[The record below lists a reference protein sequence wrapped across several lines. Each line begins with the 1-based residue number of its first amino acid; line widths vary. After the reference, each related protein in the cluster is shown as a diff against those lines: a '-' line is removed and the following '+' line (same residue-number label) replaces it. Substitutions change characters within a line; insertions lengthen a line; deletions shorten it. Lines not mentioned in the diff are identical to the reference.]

1 MMGWKK
7 AEMDR
12 RSKRKELPQK
22 GYTQLLQGSR
32 LATARVK
39 EADVHVKHCFE
50 IARAIKHQTAGEAII
65 FLNNVLKIDSD
76 RPDIRKKAVAV
87 PFRLGSGNKKRKR
100 SGPSM
105 VGHRKGGV
113 GPGRYP
119 VKASRIMMKLLESC
133 MENAR
138 HQYEDIDP
146 EEMVIT
152 HCAAHRGTI
161 KRGWTPRA
169 RGRAS
174 PKNHYRVNLELFL
187 EDFSGV
193 EDELEDDF

>member
-1 MMGWKK
+1 MGYTKK
-7 AEMDR
+7 NMDR
-12 RSKRKELPQK
+12 RSKRKQLPQK

-32 LATARVK
+32 LATARTVN
-39 EADVHVKHCFE
+39 ADLHVKHLFE
-50 IARAIKHQTAGEAII
+50 IARAIKHRTAGSAIE
-65 FLNNVLKIDSD
+65 FLHNVLKIDSD
-76 RPDIRKKAVAV
+76 RPDIRRKAAAV
-87 PFRLGSGNKKRKR
+87 PFTLGSGNLKRKR

-105 VGHRKGGV
+105 VGHRRGKM

-119 VKASRIMMKLLESC
+119 VKASRLMIKLIESC

-152 HCAAHRGTI
+152 HCAAHRGPI
-161 KRGWTPRA
+161 KRGWIPRA

-174 PKNHYRVNLELFL
+174 PSNHYRVNLEVFL
-187 EDFSGV
+187 EDFSGS

>member
-1 MMGWKK
+1 MGWRKS
-7 AEMDR
+7 EMDR
-12 RSKRKELPQK
+12 RSKKRELPQK

-32 LATARVK
+32 LASARAV
-39 EADVHVKHCFE
+39 EIDVHVKHCFE
-50 IARAIKHQTAGEAII
+50 IARAIKHRTAGEAVDY
-65 FLNNVLKIDSD
+65 LNDVLKIDSD
-76 RPDIRKKAVAV
+76 RPDIRRKATAV
-87 PFRLGSGNKKRKR
+87 PFRLGSGNKRRKR

-105 VGHRKGGV
+105 VGHRKGGI

-119 VKASRIMMKLLESC
+119 VKASRAMLKLIQSC

-152 HCAAHRGTI
+152 HCAAHRGQI
-161 KRGWTPRA
+161 KRGWIPRA

-174 PKNHYRVNLELFL
+174 PKNHYRVNMEIFL
-187 EDFSGV
+187 EDFNSEV
-193 EDELEDDF
+193 DELEDDF

>member
-1 MMGWKK
+1 
-7 AEMDR
+7 MDR

-32 LATARVK
+32 LATARAV
-39 EADVHVKHCFE
+39 EEDLHVKHCFE
-50 IARAIKHQTAGEAII
+50 VARAIKHRTAGEALE

-87 PFRLGSGNKKRKR
+87 PFRLGSGNKRRKR

-105 VGHRKGGV
+105 VGHRKGGI

-119 VKASRIMMKLLESC
+119 VKASRLMIKLINSC

-161 KRGWTPRA
+161 KRGFTPRA

-174 PKNHYRVNLELFL
+174 PKNHYKVNVEIFL
-187 EDFSGV
+187 EDFSGT

>member
-1 MMGWKK
+1 
-7 AEMDR
+7 MDR
-12 RSKRKELPQK
+12 RSKKRELPQK

-32 LATARVK
+32 LASARSVGV
-39 EADVHVKHCFE
+39 DVHVKHCFE
-50 IARAIKHQTAGEAII
+50 IARAIKHRTAGEAVEY
-65 FLNNVLKIDSD
+65 LNNVLKIDSD
-76 RPDIRKKAVAV
+76 RPDIRKKATAV
-87 PFRLGSGNKKRKR
+87 PFRLGSGNKRRKR

-105 VGHRKGGV
+105 VGHRKGGI

-119 VKASRIMMKLLESC
+119 VKASRVMIKLMQSC

-152 HCAAHRGTI
+152 HCAAHRGPI

-174 PKNHYRVNLELFL
+174 PKNHYRVNLEIFL
-187 EDFSGV
+187 EDFNSDV
-193 EDELEDDF
+193 DELEDDF

>member
-1 MMGWKK
+1 MGWKK

-50 IARAIKHQTAGEAII
+50 IARAIKHQTAGEAIT

-76 RPDIRKKAVAV
+76 RPDIRKKAAAV

-105 VGHRKGGV
+105 VGHRRGGV

-119 VKASRIMMKLLESC
+119 VKASRIMIKLLESC

>member
-1 MMGWKK
+1 
-7 AEMDR
+7 MDR
-12 RSKRKELPQK
+12 RSKKRELPQK

-32 LATARVK
+32 LASARSVGV
-39 EADVHVKHCFE
+39 DVHVKHCFE
-50 IARAIKHQTAGEAII
+50 IARAIKHRTAGEAVEY
-65 FLNNVLKIDSD
+65 LNNVLKIDSD
-76 RPDIRKKAVAV
+76 RPDIRKKATAV
-87 PFRLGSGNKKRKR
+87 PFRLGSGNKRRKR

-105 VGHRKGGV
+105 VGHRKGGI

-119 VKASRIMMKLLESC
+119 VKASRAMIKLFQSC
-133 MENAR
+133 MENAS

-152 HCAAHRGTI
+152 HCAAHRGPI

-174 PKNHYRVNLELFL
+174 PKNHYKVNLEIFL
-187 EDFSGV
+187 EDFNSDV
-193 EDELEDDF
+193 DELEDDF

>member
-1 MMGWKK
+1 
-7 AEMDR
+7 MDR

-32 LATARVK
+32 LATARAV
-39 EADVHVKHCFE
+39 EEDLHVKHCFE
-50 IARAIKHQTAGEAII
+50 VARAIKHQTAGEALE

-87 PFRLGSGNKKRKR
+87 PFRLGSGNKRRKR

-105 VGHRKGGV
+105 VGHRKGGI

-119 VKASRIMMKLLESC
+119 VKASRLMIKLINSC

-161 KRGWTPRA
+161 KRGFTPRA

-174 PKNHYRVNLELFL
+174 PKNHYKVNVEIFL
-187 EDFSGV
+187 EDFSGT